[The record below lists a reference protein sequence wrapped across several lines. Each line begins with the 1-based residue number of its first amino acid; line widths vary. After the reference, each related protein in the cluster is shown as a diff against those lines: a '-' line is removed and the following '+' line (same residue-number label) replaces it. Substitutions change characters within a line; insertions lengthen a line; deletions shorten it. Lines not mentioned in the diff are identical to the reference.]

1 MPEHTLVIGGAR
13 SGKSSLAL
21 RLAESDGG
29 RLIFLATAQA
39 RDGEMTDRI
48 QRHQAERGPAWT
60 TLEETLELERV
71 LSEADAPDAV
81 ILVDCLTMWI
91 SNLLTQAGLD
101 EPAVEARC
109 RDLAGLLPDLQ
120 GRVILVGN
128 EVGMGIVP
136 GNALS
141 RSFRDLAGRLHQLL
155 GRVCTHVIL
164 TAAGLPLTL
173 KGGPLPD
180 SAILGGDRT

>member
-60 TLEETLELERV
+60 TLEEPLELERA
-71 LSEADAPDAV
+71 LRRAAAPGV
-81 ILVDCLTMWI
+81 VVLVDCLTMWI
-91 SNLLTQAGLD
+91 SNLLTRAGLD

-109 RDLAGLLPDLQ
+109 RDLAGLLPDLG

-136 GNALS
+136 DNALS

-164 TAAGLPLTL
+164 TAAGLPLAL
-173 KGGPLPD
+173 KGGLPPD
-180 SAILGGDRT
+180 LSPSGSPRS